1 MVGKWRLS
9 KGIIRMDFSERL
21 KQLRLNKGWSQRDLA
36 KRLGLTNVA
45 VSMYERGERQ
55 PDYAMLELICDTFN
69 VSIDYILGK
78 DDVTMYYLKPE
89 QSELLMKLYADE
101 ELYTLVEKVLNGSKE
116 QRDRLIQMAKLME
129 IK

>member
-1 MVGKWRLS
+1 MEIVERGKQ
-9 KGIIRMDFSERL
+9 MDFSERL

-36 KRLGLTNVA
+36 KKLGLTNVA

-101 ELYTLVEKVLNGSKE
+101 ELYALVKTI
-116 QRDRLIQMAKLME
+116 LIIHNLTPPLRYLP
-129 IK
+129 